1 MTRSSVTETNQFL
14 VLDAIRSAG
23 ATTRP
28 ELAAGLDLS
37 PASISRIVR
46 RLLAESLVIEEPGP
60 SDGVGRNRDVLRF
73 NQRAGAVIAIDLG
86 GTKCHGAVADLAGC
100 IVAEDQRPTFAGG
113 APRGRLLCP
122 VSSAGR
128 GGR

>member
-1 MTRSSVTETNQFL
+1 MSRSSVTETNQFL

-28 ELAAGLDLS
+28 ELAADLDLS

-46 RLLAESLVIEEPGP
+46 RLLAEGLVIEEPGP

-73 NQRAGAVIAIDLG
+73 NQRAGAAI
-86 GTKCHGAVADLAGC
+86 
-100 IVAEDQRPTFAGG
+100 R
-113 APRGRLLCP
+113 
-122 VSSAGR
+122 
-128 GGR
+128 

>member
-1 MTRSSVTETNQFL
+1 MNFPASSRFSCTSCGRSLRPAENCLLTQVDEPLIVALVSLRKKSMSRSSVTETNQFL

-28 ELAAGLDLS
+28 ELAADLDLS

-46 RLLAESLVIEEPGP
+46 RLLAEGLVIEEPGP

-73 NQRAGAVIAIDLG
+73 NQRAGAV
-86 GTKCHGAVADLAGC
+86 
-100 IVAEDQRPTFAGG
+100 
-113 APRGRLLCP
+113 
-122 VSSAGR
+122 
-128 GGR
+128 